1 MFVLQVLFEPDV
13 NAPVMEK
20 ASYVLRFNASQL
32 VALSNIY
39 FIGTLGI
46 VGIDSISVVAIE
58 ECGFR

>member
-1 MFVLQVLFEPDV
+1 MGAATEQ
-13 NAPVMEK
+13 

-32 VALSNIY
+32 VALSNIQ
-39 FIGTLGI
+39 FMGTVGI